1 MNVQEVGEN
10 LEIKMV
16 GENGW
21 EGLKNT
27 YSEWNSIVRE
37 ETKVRK

>member
-10 LEIKMV
+10 VQIKMV
-16 GENGW
+16 GESGL

-37 ETKVRK
+37 EAKVRK